1 MAGLGNAALA
11 LMLVGLGT
19 GCGGTSAGPTPGDDP
34 RPENTSLSADTPP
47 TQSQHTAAPSSPS
60 DQFKVVTAR
69 GRVEAGAQ
77 PGCLELVA
85 YPSRW
90 VLIGAATE
98 GLVEGD
104 EVEVVGLP
112 SPQLRSSCNGMPL
125 KVRDVRRL

>member
-1 MAGLGNAALA
+1 MAGLGNVALA
-11 LMLVGLGT
+11 LMLLGLGT
-19 GCGGTSAGPTPGDDP
+19 GCGGASAGSSPGDDP
-34 RPENTSLSADTPP
+34 QPDDTSMSARTPP
-47 TQSQHTAAPSSPS
+47 TQSRPPAAPSSPS

-90 VLIGAATE
+90 VLLGAATE

-125 KVRDVRRL
+125 KVRDVRKL